1 MMQAGLVSHTKVR
14 LHFATRAPGS
24 GTGWTRHYGSWLHVG
39 LTGAPSRSAVVLP
52 LGRCGANV
60 GGRWASGG
68 GRVLTGVA
76 ATMILAAY
84 FAIGGFLFVWVMR
97 DDRCR
102 LEFRALAIGEK
113 AGYIGAAVVLW
124 PLVVLGGLC

>member
-1 MMQAGLVSHTKVR
+1 
-14 LHFATRAPGS
+14 
-24 GTGWTRHYGSWLHVG
+24 
-39 LTGAPSRSAVVLP
+39 
-52 LGRCGANV
+52 
-60 GGRWASGG
+60 
-68 GRVLTGVA
+68 
-76 ATMILAAY
+76 MILAAY

>member
-1 MMQAGLVSHTKVR
+1 M
-14 LHFATRAPGS
+14 
-24 GTGWTRHYGSWLHVG
+24 
-39 LTGAPSRSAVVLP
+39 
-52 LGRCGANV
+52 
-60 GGRWASGG
+60 
-68 GRVLTGVA
+68 TGVA

-102 LEFRALAIGEK
+102 LEFRALAIWEK
-113 AGYIGAAVVLW
+113 AGYIGAAVALW